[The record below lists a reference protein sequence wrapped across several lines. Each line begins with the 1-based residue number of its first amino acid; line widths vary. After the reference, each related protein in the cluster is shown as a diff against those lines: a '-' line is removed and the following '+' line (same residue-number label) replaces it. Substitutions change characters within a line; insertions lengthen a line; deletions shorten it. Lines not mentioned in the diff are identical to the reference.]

1 MFVLYAY
8 APLCAPPCANSAV
21 PLVFTAL
28 IAERC
33 RALRPRFCA
42 AVCAWRD
49 KLACEAT
56 ESPSRCSAAEVALD
70 RVLDGRPLCALR
82 PFCVSRL
89 ACSRVCSEV
98 LPFFGGA
105 SFTPARR
112 AFDSPIAMACCGERA
127 PCFPSRMW
135 CISSRTN
142 SPACTLGDFPSSAS
156 LRARSMV
163 SCSGMTLAFDGP

>member
-1 MFVLYAY
+1 MATWSPSQLLNESPYRRSFNV
-8 APLCAPPCANSAV
+8 CALRVRAALRAALRNSAV

-33 RALRPRFCA
+33 RAPRPRFCA
-42 AVCAWRD
+42 AVYAWRD
-49 KLACEAT
+49 KLACEAA
-56 ESPSRCSAAEVALD
+56 ECPSRCSAAEVALD

-156 LRARSMV
+156 
-163 SCSGMTLAFDGP
+163 